1 MKKSLRKLVQGGT
14 SIVPAS
20 LLFSIGLQ
28 LRRVR
33 LALPEKRLVVWVSR
47 ILDYC
52 CCSFSPKHVM
62 RRVPSV
68 AGVCILELRVNDPY
82 HYDLALGIHETVVA
96 EWLVKNLRPGEVFLD
111 LGANVGYYAILA
123 AKFIGAEGLVIA
135 VEADPEVAEMLAK
148 NVEANHLNN
157 NVRVVSG
164 AVTDHTGIVRL
175 GRAPA
180 SGWTGLY
187 YGEPDE
193 WVEVT
198 GFTVDDLVKTLQLS
212 RVDAVKIDVEGAEA
226 RVLKGM
232 RATMTNCVRRLLIEV
247 HRTHA
252 GVEEEVL
259 DILKDRAF
267 AVKLLDK
274 DGATMHVTATPS
286 V

>member
-1 MKKSLRKLVQGGT
+1 M
-14 SIVPAS
+14 
-20 LLFSIGLQ
+20 
-28 LRRVR
+28 R
-33 LALPEKRLVVWVSR
+33 L
-47 ILDYC
+47 
-52 CCSFSPKHVM
+52 
-62 RRVPSV
+62 VPSV
-68 AGVCILELRVNDPY
+68 AGVCILDLRVNDPY
-82 HYDLALGIHETVVA
+82 HYDLALGIHETVVT
-96 EWLVKNLRPGEVFLD
+96 EWLVKNLRPGEIFLD

-164 AVTDHTGIVRL
+164 AVTDHTGTVRL
-175 GRAPA
+175 ARAPA

-187 YGEPDE
+187 YREPDE
-193 WVEVT
+193 WVEVAA
-198 GFTVDDLVKTLQLS
+198 FTVDDLVKTLQLS

-274 DGATMHVTATPS
+274 DGATMHVTAAPS
-286 V
+286 L